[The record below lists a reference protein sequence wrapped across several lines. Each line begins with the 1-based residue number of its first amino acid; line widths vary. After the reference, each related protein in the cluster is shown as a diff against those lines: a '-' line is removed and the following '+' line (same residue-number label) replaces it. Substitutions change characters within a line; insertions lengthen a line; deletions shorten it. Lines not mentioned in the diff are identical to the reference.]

1 MYASARRRRGQKWA
15 ERGPPLTAPGAV
27 LPLVPRSLAMEPAPE
42 ETSPLD
48 PPEPPAPARRRLPPS
63 EWESWDD
70 ERLLGL
76 RLCDLDLRIEGSP
89 LEPRV
94 AELHAELEGRGLPFR
109 PHFWL
114 SDEFFTPDGIPGVAI
129 PFYLAHPRL
138 ARLERDQMLEVE
150 GGTPEWCLRILR
162 HECGHAVDNAY
173 QLRRRRRRRRLF
185 GRSSEPYPDSYA
197 PRPYSR
203 SYVVHLESWYAQ
215 SHPDEDFAET
225 FAVWLTPGS
234 DWRRRYEGWPAL
246 KKLEYVDELMSELAG
261 RPPLLTRR
269 QTLDPLGRLRK
280 TLRTHYKRKRQLYT
294 ADRGGVYD
302 RELRRLF
309 SDAPEFHGAP
319 TAAAFLGRVRRDVRG
334 LVRRW
339 TGVYQYTIDQVY
351 GEMLTRA
358 RELQLRLTVPEDR
371 ARTEFALLLT
381 VQTLKALYEGRLRL
395 AL

>member
-1 MYASARRRRGQKWA
+1 MD
-15 ERGPPLTAPGAV
+15 E
-27 LPLVPRSLAMEPAPE
+27 APE
-42 ETSPLD
+42 ETPPASVPGPP
-48 PPEPPAPARRRLPPS
+48 PPERRRLPPA
-63 EWESWDD
+63 EWEHWDD
-70 ERLLGL
+70 ERLLDL
-76 RLCDLDLRIEGSP
+76 RLCDLDLRVEGSP
-89 LEPRV
+89 LEARV
-94 AELHAELEGRGLPFR
+94 AELYAELEARGLPFR

-114 SDEFFTPDGIPGVAI
+114 SDEFFTPDGIPGVAL

-138 ARLERDQMLEVE
+138 ARLEQSQMLEVE

-162 HECGHAVDNAY
+162 HECGHALDNAY
-173 QLRRRRRRRRLF
+173 QLRQRRRRRRLF
-185 GRSSEPYPDSYA
+185 GRSSEPYPDTYA

-203 SYVVHLESWYAQ
+203 SYVIHLESWYAQ

-234 DWRRRYEGWPAL
+234 DWRARYEGWPAL
-246 KKLEYVDELMSELAG
+246 KKLEYVDELMRELAG
-261 RPPLLTRR
+261 RPALASRR
-269 QTLDPLGRLRK
+269 QTLDPLQRLRK
-280 TLRTHYKRKRQLYT
+280 TLRTHYKRKRQHY
-294 ADRGGVYD
+294 AVDRGGTYD

-309 SDAPEFHGAP
+309 SDAPELHGAP

-339 TGVYQYTIDQVY
+339 TGVYQYAIDQVY
-351 GEMLTRA
+351 GELLERA
-358 RELQLRLTVPEDR
+358 RELQLRLAVPEDH